1 LLRPQQRDL
10 SSTRLLARTSA
21 WRFNPAHVP
30 CRTPQ
35 LPNFEE
41 IWWVSAIGA
50 ATSLCYCTIAL
61 ILGCVYAGNGY
72 GSVGGLPGSSTA
84 DKVFELMLHLA
95 KQQGTAFVVVTH
107 DETLAARC
115 DRQMRLVAGSLQP

>member
-1 LLRPQQRDL
+1 MLTVLAASSAASLIYYPPACYHALPPGVLILSTCPRP
-10 SSTRLLARTSA
+10 
-21 WRFNPAHVP
+21 
-30 CRTPQ
+30 TPQ
-35 LPNFEE
+35 LPNLEE

-84 DKVFELMLHLA
+84 DKVF
-95 KQQGTAFVVVTH
+95 KVGGI
-107 DETLAARC
+107 
-115 DRQMRLVAGSLQP
+115 RLPAGCFSAHATVAS

>member
-1 LLRPQQRDL
+1 MQSLQFGADSACCVLSSFADL

-84 DKVFELMLHLA
+84 DKVF
-95 KQQGTAFVVVTH
+95 QVGGI
-107 DETLAARC
+107 
-115 DRQMRLVAGSLQP
+115 RLPAGCISAHPTVAS